1 MLFAFK
7 KNDNDASLPFTD
19 ANTIRQV
26 RVNIARVI
34 VVALHSATVRQHV
47 CMGDVT
53 EHAILPRFLMVPGQN
68 KPNTL
73 KLNSVAR
80 QASRYSARDPR
91 LRT

>member
-1 MLFAFK
+1 MGLK
-7 KNDNDASLPFTD
+7 SNVIILIITIVLFTD
-19 ANTIRQV
+19 I
-26 RVNIARVI
+26 NIATASSAFLGRQ
-34 VVALHSATVRQHV
+34 VVALSCATYRQHV

-53 EHAILPRFLMVPGQN
+53 DQILPRFLMVAGQN